1 MPSLP
6 PIKTIKKPRVP
17 RSFSRV
23 VAEAIPAPILERLP
37 SWLSFDDKSP
47 FSLDEAGS
55 IITNPNLQLYDDA
68 LLEKIPEKYRDHFRK
83 GTIPPA
89 LAQKVIDSIKSDHS
103 EALSSVQAIEDK
115 YGVNAK
121 NSKIRDLAS
130 NADAEG
136 HREASDAVMNQD
148 KEIYALL
155 HDNPVYAPIFELDS
169 ILGRGDYDFSHF
181 GSVKKKLSRISSRA
195 DAKKLSKDDYLL
207 LSKYSHFLPPELAS
221 LTFGDS
227 LRNHL
232 PKGNSSVKVSDVI
245 PTSTGPGLSISG
257 ISEGYVPSSFRDT
270 TVDNLSPALET
281 ELLQMLR
288 SYYSSHSGPGGRKY
302 PGRDIF
308 KLTPLANALR
318 SRLLSGV
325 KFDKY
330 VPTIEARLSE
340 LNNGAIPNL
349 THASYFVKQKRK
361 RISDKKELS
370 VDDAET
376 IRVGKELYASLYD
389 YITNPDS
396 FPSVDKA
403 GFEAIRDQF
412 QYPGKLD
419 NDFYYELANSYFD
432 AIDLAKNS
440 GDDYTLFK
448 KVKKGGKETYE
459 EASDDEINDSD
470 TFYVKDE
477 NGEFVV
483 ADDPFDYKKTYSTS
497 DTTYR
502 GTELGAHADRDMHAG
517 ADEDDIEFGE
527 GSYDSTDANKYK
539 RVGLNIGKKSEAYTT
554 VTPEFTK
561 NGGVSFDENN
571 FNANNVSYDSGGN
584 GFLDIFFP
592 RVSFP
597 LPVKAEPLEEVSA
610 KPLKDFKTLYD
621 HLAIQNAKT
630 WNPSEPDPVIAFD
643 FENPSSLSAFQT
655 NPRKG
660 ITSFFT
666 PEFRDL
672 LARSVAEIRR
682 AGLPKNIALDLLP
695 SKQFFGLKKL
705 PSGEDFSTEL
715 LKNAI
720 YNYVLYEYPDLFTGK
735 SPLIKFYTSTHPN
748 ELFRPT
754 PGSGGSYTPFYFK
767 RLDGKKSNRYLT
779 NFLRATTK
787 DKQDRALALL
797 SPHLARL
804 AQRGLNYYDYYKR
817 YRPDLVGGD
826 YTDLAEALFYLS
838 KGNVPAALS
847 FYSRHIHN
855 ASPEGEFSTY
865 NDDPRELL
873 LSLLD
878 TISGFL
884 AYRP

>member
-1 MPSLP
+1 
-6 PIKTIKKPRVP
+6 
-17 RSFSRV
+17 
-23 VAEAIPAPILERLP
+23 
-37 SWLSFDDKSP
+37 
-47 FSLDEAGS
+47 
-55 IITNPNLQLYDDA
+55 
-68 LLEKIPEKYRDHFRK
+68 
-83 GTIPPA
+83 
-89 LAQKVIDSIKSDHS
+89 
-103 EALSSVQAIEDK
+103 
-115 YGVNAK
+115 
-121 NSKIRDLAS
+121 
-130 NADAEG
+130 
-136 HREASDAVMNQD
+136 MNQD
-148 KEIYALL
+148 KEIGALL

-181 GSVKKKLSRISSRA
+181 DSVKKKLSRISSRA
-195 DAKKLSKDDYLL
+195 DAKKLNKDDYLL
-207 LSKYSHFLPPELAS
+207 LTKYSPFLSPELAS

-232 PKGNSSVKVSDVI
+232 PKGNSSVKVSDAT

-288 SYYSSHSGPGGRKY
+288 SFYSSHPGPGGRKY

-340 LNNGAIPNL
+340 LNNGALPNL

-370 VDDAET
+370 ADDAET

-396 FPSVDKA
+396 FSAVDKA

-412 QYPGKLD
+412 QFPGKLD

-448 KVKKGGKETYE
+448 KVKEGGKDTYV

-470 TFYVKDE
+470 KFYVKDE
-477 NGEFVV
+477 NGNFVV
-483 ADDPFDYKKTYSTS
+483 ADDPFDYKKSYSTS

-502 GTELGAHADRDMHAG
+502 GTEFGAHADRDMHAG

-539 RVGLNIGKKSEAYTT
+539 RVGLNTGNKSEAYTT
-554 VTPEFTK
+554 ITPEFTED
-561 NGGVSFDENN
+561 GGVSFDENN
-571 FNANNVSYDSGGN
+571 FNANNISYGTGGSG
-584 GFLDIFFP
+584 FFDIFFP
-592 RVSFP
+592 RASFP
-597 LPVKAEPLEEVSA
+597 LSVKSEPLEEAPA
-610 KPLKDFKTLYD
+610 KPIKDFKALYD

-643 FENPSSLSAFQT
+643 FDNSDSLSSFQA

-660 ITSFFT
+660 IASFFT

-682 AGLPKNIALDLLP
+682 TGLPKNIALDLLP
-695 SKQFFGLKKL
+695 SKQFFGLKRF
-705 PSGEDFSTEL
+705 PSGENFSTEL

-720 YNYVLYEYPDLFTGK
+720 YNYVLYEYPDLFAGK

-754 PGSGGSYTPFYFK
+754 PDPGGSYTPFYFK
-767 RLDGKKSNRYLT
+767 RLDGRKPNRYLT

-797 SPHLARL
+797 TPHLANL
-804 AQRGLNYYDYYKR
+804 AQRGLNFYDYYKR
-817 YRPDLVGGD
+817 YRPSLVGD
-826 YTDLAEALFYLS
+826 YPDLAEALFYLS
-838 KGNVPAALS
+838 MGNVPAALS
-847 FYSRHIHN
+847 FYSRHVNN
-855 ASPEGEFSTY
+855 ASPDVEFSTY